1 MNSPIKTLS
10 GIILMIVTLFL
21 TAQPA
26 VAALHYVPPELVDEQ
41 RLLEE
46 QVRKHPKSAE
56 ARFELAMNY
65 AYTGWVEI
73 AWAQLQKVP
82 ELDDNYPPK
91 VIKKYKA
98 LIKKEP
104 SEWKHHFKLAFGYY
118 FSEEKAEAQLEFRK
132 VVEINSHQVWAMGFV
147 ALLLGEEEK
156 YDESIV
162 WCRRAL
168 RKERKATAIHY
179 LLATA
184 YQKKGNFF
192 GFLGES
198 IQVMKLKSAE
208 AKYAP
213 VPPE

>member
-1 MNSPIKTLS
+1 MKSPKKVLS
-10 GIILMIVTLFL
+10 GILLIVATLILT
-21 TAQPA
+21 TQST
-26 VAALHYVPPELVDEQ
+26 VAALQYIPPELIEEQ
-41 RLLEE
+41 HHLEE
-46 QVRKHPKSAE
+46 HVRKNPKSAE

-73 AWAQLQKVP
+73 AWAQLKKIP
-82 ELDDNYPPK
+82 DYDDNYSPK

-104 SEWKHHFKLAFGYY
+104 KEWKHHFKLAFGYY
-118 FSEEKAEAQLEFRK
+118 FAERKEDSLVEFKK
-132 VVEINSHQVWAMGFV
+132 VVEINPDQVWAMGFV

-156 YDESIV
+156 YDESII

-168 RKERKATAIHY
+168 RKERKATAIHF

-184 YQKKGNFF
+184 YQRKGNFF